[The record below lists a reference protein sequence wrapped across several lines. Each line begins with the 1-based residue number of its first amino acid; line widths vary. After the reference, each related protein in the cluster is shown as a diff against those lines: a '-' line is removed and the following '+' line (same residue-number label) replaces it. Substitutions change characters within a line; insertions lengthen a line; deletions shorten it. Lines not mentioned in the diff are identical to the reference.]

1 MSTAPGAG
9 IRRTTEAR
17 RHYRD
22 LIDAL
27 LAEGDRE
34 AARACAELAVAQ
46 GIWRH
51 PEQRPEH
58 YVPSLEPCPVF
69 DPAQF
74 WFTGYLAESYPRIRA
89 ELDAVTA
96 EFPDGFLPVEEPLLD
111 RGRWEQV
118 TFYEAG
124 HRFADVCERFPVT
137 ASVVEGI
144 PEAGGGGPGVVTL
157 SWLYPG
163 THIRP
168 HCGGSNARHRVH
180 LGLRVPEGP
189 RIRVGDRTLRWQEG
203 ECLVFDDSFEHE
215 VWHEGTEP
223 RVVLLLDVS
232 HHALDPSVRDW
243 ILSARSEFDARIGSY
258 MSERGIRRAELTEG
272 ALRLTADHGV
282 TGLITRYLREN
293 NASAIELRDGKARY
307 EYR

>member
-1 MSTAPGAG
+1 MSTPLNAG
-9 IRRTTEAR
+9 IRRTTDTR
-17 RHYRD
+17 RHYRA

-27 LAEGDRE
+27 LAEGDRQ

-51 PEQRPEH
+51 PDQRPEH

-74 WFTGYLAESYPRIRA
+74 WFTAYLAESYPRIRA

-96 EFPDGFLPVEEPLLD
+96 ASPAGFLPVEEPLLD

-124 HRFADVCERFPVT
+124 HRFADACARFPVT
-137 ASVVEGI
+137 ASVIEGI
-144 PEAGGGGPGVVTL
+144 PEAGSAGPGVATL

-203 ECLVFDDSFEHE
+203 ACLVFDDSFEHE

-232 HHALDPSVRDW
+232 HHALDPGLRDW
-243 ILSARSEFDARIGSY
+243 ILSARSAFDARIGSY
-258 MSERGIRRAELTEG
+258 MSERGIQRAELTEG
-272 ALRLTADHGV
+272 TLRLTADRGV
-282 TGLITRYLREN
+282 TSRVTRHLREN

-307 EYR
+307 EHP

>member
-1 MSTAPGAG
+1 MSAAQSAG
-9 IRRTTEAR
+9 IRRTTNAR
-17 RHYRD
+17 RLYRE

-27 LAEGDRE
+27 LAEGDRQ

-46 GIWRH
+46 GVWRH
-51 PEQRPEH
+51 PDQRPEH
-58 YVPSLEPCPVF
+58 HVPSLEPRPVF

-74 WFTGYLAESYPRIRA
+74 WFTRYLTESYPRIRA
-89 ELDAVTA
+89 ELDAVTT
-96 EFPDGFLPVEEPLLD
+96 PSSGGFLPVEEPLLD

-137 ASVVEGI
+137 ASVIEGI
-144 PEAGGGGPGVVTL
+144 PEATSGGPGVVTL

-168 HCGGSNARHRVH
+168 HCGGSNARQRVH
-180 LGLRVPEGP
+180 LGLVVPEGP
-189 RIRVGDRTLRWQEG
+189 RIRIGDRTLRWKEG

-232 HHALDPSVRDW
+232 HHELDPSVRDW
-243 ILSARSEFDARIGSY
+243 ILSARSEFDERISSS
-258 MSERGIRRAELTEG
+258 MSERGIQRAELTDG
-272 ALRLTADHGV
+272 ALRLTADPGV
-282 TGLITRYLREN
+282 TSLVTRYLREI